1 MFFTAALATAD
12 FLAMQKPTGCTAFII
27 GDAGLREALEEKG
40 ISITDHNPD
49 YVVIGEC
56 TAITNQM
63 INTATNL
70 VHKGAKLIG
79 CNIDSF
85 DPIEDGIM
93 PSCGAWTSV
102 VEVATGKKAYFCGK
116 PNPFLMRA
124 ALARLGCHSQDV
136 SMIGDRMDTDV
147 VAGLESGL
155 EPILV
160 LSGVTNKTNIE
171 NYAYRPFLVV
181 NDVGDIAPPED
192 SYDVPGY
199 EN

>member
-1 MFFTAALATAD
+1 MNWARKTNKKLLFVTNTSCLTQKQLQAKVKKIGLEVEPEMFFTAALATAD

-79 CNIDSF
+79 
-85 DPIEDGIM
+85 
-93 PSCGAWTSV
+93 
-102 VEVATGKKAYFCGK
+102 
-116 PNPFLMRA
+116 
-124 ALARLGCHSQDV
+124 
-136 SMIGDRMDTDV
+136 
-147 VAGLESGL
+147 
-155 EPILV
+155 
-160 LSGVTNKTNIE
+160 
-171 NYAYRPFLVV
+171 
-181 NDVGDIAPPED
+181 
-192 SYDVPGY
+192 
-199 EN
+199 